1 MDKIIITSADIEN
14 LLEWRDNNTE
24 LVRMHPAPFKGV
36 ILQFPDTGIEIKTIT
51 DAPRVTFYTK
61 TNGTPRGKIIAERMP
76 GGFYR
81 TTKNETPFEREDIQS
96 IITVYASLMALIT
109 YYIPP
114 EREPAPARDQKPVP
128 KPKKQQKT
136 KQSAAA
142 TYLLRTTAAG
152 IRIAPKGSHAS
163 PAHAFNV
170 RGHYRRYKS
179 GRVVWIAPYTKGT
192 DKTKPKT
199 YKL

>member
-1 MDKIIITSADIEN
+1 MDKIIVTSADITK

-24 LVRMHPAPFKGV
+24 LVRMHPAPFKGI
-36 ILQFPDTGIEIKTIT
+36 ILQFPDTNIEIKTIT
-51 DAPRVTFYTK
+51 DAQRVTFYTK

-109 YYIPP
+109 YHTPTERDAAPP
-114 EREPAPARDQKPVP
+114 QNKTHTPQ
-128 KPKKQQKT
+128 KKQQK
-136 KQSAAA
+136 KKSRPAV
-142 TYLLRTTAAG
+142 TYLLKQSSSGLHVSPR
-152 IRIAPKGSHAS
+152 GSHAS

-192 DKTKPKT
+192 KQAQPKT